1 MLAYEVSALLWE
13 LLWEQ
18 KTLFPIAAFS
28 LLYPTKPDL
37 AQVSFCPA
45 SVKTQTPEGDIS
57 TTTALVL
64 IKSERLIV
72 QLSYIE
78 SKVEI
83 AEDMKASSDVFNNLM
98 ADWTEDENPLQNTYL
113 VKVKDIE
120 AIDNE
125 KFLNTPLKESL
136 ILRLIIL
143 NALKIISSFLKI
155 L

>member
-83 AEDMKASSDVFNNLM
+83 ASIMTLSLYNYVDLCSG
-98 ADWTEDENPLQNTYL
+98 TTYWD
-113 VKVKDIE
+113 KGTIE
-120 AIDNE
+120 SAF
-125 KFLNTPLKESL
+125 FLHD
-136 ILRLIIL
+136 
-143 NALKIISSFLKI
+143 KI
-155 L
+155 LSTDIK